1 MSDLTKDDLRLY
13 AHLTGGYLD
22 NETWAVIPVEM
33 VAVELQISRESVTS
47 SLARLLG
54 HGSIECR
61 KADIIRDGDVIDRGF
76 KIYRLT

>member
-13 AHLTGGYLD
+13 AHLTCGYLD

-33 VAVELQISRESVTS
+33 VAVELQVSRESVTS
-47 SLARLLG
+47 SVARLLG

-61 KADIIRDGDVIDRGF
+61 NADIIRDGDVIDRGF